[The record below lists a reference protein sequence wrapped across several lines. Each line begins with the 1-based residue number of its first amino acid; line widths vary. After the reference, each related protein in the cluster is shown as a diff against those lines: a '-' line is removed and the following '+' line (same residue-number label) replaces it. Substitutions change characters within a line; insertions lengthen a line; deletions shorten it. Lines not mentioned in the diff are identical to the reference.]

1 MRIVAIKED
10 NQRLA
15 QRLYNDSTQQPQ
27 KRGQRSA
34 ILTIIELEAAELI
47 ITVLATGP
55 IEALTIIVPAVLE
68 LVWRAILVL
77 PTVVLSGN

>member
-27 KRGQRSA
+27 RRGQRSA
-34 ILTIIELEAAELI
+34 ILTIIELQAAELI
-47 ITVLATGP
+47 TTVLATGS